1 MSHPIS
7 PQQPAGHRRQDAGD
21 SELSTEPAKGLGVEG
36 VIFLGLTGF
45 FFVAAII
52 YGIFSNEVAGTVALA
67 LTGGLTLIIG
77 TFIWFT
83 GRRLENPRPEDH
95 DADIAEGAGDLG
107 FFSPG
112 SYWPVTLAASAALLA
127 VATAFLL
134 IWLMIIATGFLM
146 MSVCGLLFEYH
157 RAPAG
162 H

>member
-1 MSHPIS
+1 MSQPS
-7 PQQPAGHRRQDAGD
+7 TPRQPAGQSRHDSDD
-21 SELSTEPAKGLGVEG
+21 SELSTDPGKGLGVEG

-45 FFVAAII
+45 FFAAAII
-52 YGIFSNEVAGTVALA
+52 YGIWSKEVVGTVALI
-67 LTGGLTLIIG
+67 LTGGLTLIVG
-77 TFIWFT
+77 TFLWFT
-83 GRRLENPRPEDH
+83 GRRLEGPRPEDH

-157 RAPAG
+157 RAPAA